1 MAKFGD
7 GFDQSQRRKRYGDGC
22 GGKGK
27 RAAFGVG
34 RRYLDTLVHDN
45 HSLCVDNNEY
55 PSNRDL
61 PSCTAK
67 GRRTGSRRLAAGRS
81 RSVAVVSQAPPTTHS
96 DTTPWGSIGGANR
109 QLQYSGTEYLNKA
122 VMGNR
127 RRLGVQPTI
136 TSDKVAFASGRKQ
149 KRRRLVRKSDEMAQ
163 CGATPGGPD
172 GTVQSGTLWSV
183 VGGCCR
189 CSRYRWSISVLEHN
203 PSQNHQSVPPF
214 PPSLPSQLFPTTS
227 TSLSIISIHHHNHAF
242 PEPPRFLIPTLPTHL
257 AELSNN
263 VPLSPRLRTFT
274 TPGCFPP
281 RLSPGH
287 KINQNVDSSL
297 SRDDY
302 QSTMMEQPNNSA
314 EPPLWPH
321 ERSSAGPLAQ
331 SASMPL
337 RTASST
343 PVSSPSLF
351 SPTPSRHILH
361 TSSMSESNTPA
372 PPPGGPFLHPLQT
385 HKVRETHKALIDN
398 DNVTGRK
405 VINQYEVIEEIG
417 RGMHGKVK
425 LARNLET
432 GENVAIKIIPR
443 FSKKRRLGKVTA
455 MSHEDKTKK
464 EIAIL
469 KKIRHPNVVAL
480 LEIIDDPEL
489 KKIYMVLEH
498 VELGE
503 VVWRK
508 KGLPHV
514 CLYERR
520 RAEREMRGEP
530 PSQQEIQYDEMLE
543 RRQVIKELKRARMA
557 QNYSGPANF
566 WSVEHGAA
574 DESGSVAW
582 SRISKDDLDIP
593 SSHPS
598 RSTSPNSF
606 QHQSRRPSAT
616 SFSVAGPTELSEE
629 VYWEDNLVTPG
640 PPTADVDPVAAIDG
654 LDEDGSRYRRRSPSM
669 ADSIISHMSSIDYN
683 PHVHDPFADDY
694 SYVPC
699 FTFDQA
705 RSAFQDTV
713 LGLEYLHYQG
723 VVHRDIKPANLLWSK
738 NHRIKISDFGV
749 SYFGRPNRDGEPDDT
764 VLESEAK
771 DFDNDLE
778 LAKTVGTP
786 AFFAPELC
794 YTDLDKEQPKV
805 SEQIDVWSL
814 GVTLYCLIFAR
825 IPFLAEDEFQMFK
838 KIATDDVYIP
848 RRRLAPVH
856 PSTSPAGT
864 SLYKRQNSRPYRDD
878 NDVVYEDV
886 DNLLYDLLRQMLT
899 KNPEKRIRVRDIKRH
914 PWVVQGLAN
923 PRAWAEETD
932 PARPLGGRKIQVDEK
947 EVSAAVVPLTF
958 LERARSAVK
967 KAVGKVIHPLGER
980 SDSKTRRRADS
991 SAASST
997 GDNYYRSM
1005 PTTPHYSVDRRS
1017 VFMPDDYLA
1026 ARHTPPSVDHSAT
1039 PSVTIGAP
1047 QSDIGQGSRASLLT
1061 GSEMNRSGSGLSE
1074 AFAHDPSPPTGRTW
1088 HRATASQSKLG
1099 NHFLSLSPVLNEP
1112 MKIPPFTN
1120 EASASGADSR
1130 QKFSLFNSLDKR
1142 AAAQVSLSRPI
1153 VSGGSHHGAASI
1165 LIKRPIEHDK
1175 HSISALTS
1183 PLSSSPVTFPSYRN
1197 AHPKSDPDFQSRR
1210 EFGLIDQVDSTDD
1223 LASQADSTKAMASS
1237 PESSIAAH
1245 LDMAG
1250 RRVDGLSQALPIAKP
1265 RPMSLQQVGYTSR
1278 DKGSGQ
1284 ATVNSASTDSME
1296 VITTPLT
1303 SPSETTSPMRT
1314 VPTSKG
1320 ASEKILAFQSDPS
1333 LPALL
1338 SNASSVSADMEGEL
1352 LGRPGV
1358 VHNQAPLPGDGELLS
1373 SESLGKIN
1381 NSYAAEQSVFNNP
1394 PAMESGTLA
1403 MQFDQ
1408 STPQSPPMQPVTD
1421 DHYPTEYPDDED
1433 GSDDGF
1439 WLMTKSK
1446 RKTLS
1451 PAPRRRPFEARRRDT
1466 NLSNVSVASDET
1478 AKRVVLHPDDLGI

>member
-1 MAKFGD
+1 
-7 GFDQSQRRKRYGDGC
+7 
-22 GGKGK
+22 
-27 RAAFGVG
+27 
-34 RRYLDTLVHDN
+34 
-45 HSLCVDNNEY
+45 
-55 PSNRDL
+55 
-61 PSCTAK
+61 
-67 GRRTGSRRLAAGRS
+67 
-81 RSVAVVSQAPPTTHS
+81 
-96 DTTPWGSIGGANR
+96 
-109 QLQYSGTEYLNKA
+109 
-122 VMGNR
+122 
-127 RRLGVQPTI
+127 
-136 TSDKVAFASGRKQ
+136 
-149 KRRRLVRKSDEMAQ
+149 
-163 CGATPGGPD
+163 
-172 GTVQSGTLWSV
+172 
-183 VGGCCR
+183 
-189 CSRYRWSISVLEHN
+189 
-203 PSQNHQSVPPF
+203 
-214 PPSLPSQLFPTTS
+214 
-227 TSLSIISIHHHNHAF
+227 
-242 PEPPRFLIPTLPTHL
+242 
-257 AELSNN
+257 
-263 VPLSPRLRTFT
+263 
-274 TPGCFPP
+274 
-281 RLSPGH
+281 
-287 KINQNVDSSL
+287 
-297 SRDDY
+297 
-302 QSTMMEQPNNSA
+302 
-314 EPPLWPH
+314 
-321 ERSSAGPLAQ
+321 
-331 SASMPL
+331 MPL
-337 RTASST
+337 RTACST
-343 PVSSPSLF
+343 PVSSPGLF
-351 SPTPSRHILH
+351 SPTPSRHALH
-361 TSSMSESNTPA
+361 ASSMSESNTPA

-398 DNVTGRK
+398 DDVTGRK

-432 GENVAIKIIPR
+432 GDNVAIKIIPR

-455 MSHEDKTKK
+455 MSPEDKTKK

-520 RAEREMRGEP
+520 RAEREMRGEA

-543 RRQVIKELKRARMA
+543 RRQAIKEMKRARMA
-557 QNYSGPANF
+557 QNHSGPANF

-574 DESGSVAW
+574 DESSSVSW
-582 SRISKDDLDIP
+582 SRISSKEEFDLS

-598 RSTSPNSF
+598 RSTSPTSF
-606 QHQSRRPSAT
+606 QYQSRRPSAA

-629 VYWEDNLVTPG
+629 VYWDDNIVTPG
-640 PPTADVDPVAAIDG
+640 PLTADIDPVAAIDG
-654 LDEDGSRYRRRSPSM
+654 LDEDGSRFRRRSPSM

-738 NHRIKISDFGV
+738 NHRVKISDFGV
-749 SYFGRPNRDGEPDDT
+749 SYFGRPIRDGEPDEP
-764 VLESEAK
+764 VSESEAK

-825 IPFLAEDEFQMFK
+825 IPFLAEDEFQMFR
-838 KIATDDVYIP
+838 KIATEDVYIP

-899 KNPEKRIRVRDIKRH
+899 KNPEKRIRLKDIKRH
-914 PWVVQGLAN
+914 PWVVQNLAN

-947 EVSAAVVPLTF
+947 DMSAAVIPLTF

-980 SDSKTRRRADS
+980 SDSRTRRRADS

-1005 PTTPHYSVDRRS
+1005 PTTPHYNVDRRS
-1017 VFMPDDYLA
+1017 VFMPDDYIG
-1026 ARHTPPSVDHSAT
+1026 ARHTSPSVDHSAT
-1039 PSVTIGAP
+1039 VGAP
-1047 QSDIGQGSRASLLT
+1047 QLEVGHGSRV
-1061 GSEMNRSGSGLSE
+1061 SEMNRSGSGLSE
-1074 AFAHDPSPPTGRTW
+1074 TFAHDPQSTIGRSW
-1088 HRATASQSKLG
+1088 HRATVSQSKLG
-1099 NHFLSLSPVLNEP
+1099 NQFLSLSPVLTEP
-1112 MKIPPFTN
+1112 AKTHQLIT
-1120 EASASGADSR
+1120 EASTSTADSR
-1130 QKFSLFNSLDKR
+1130 QKIGLFNSVDKR
-1142 AAAQVSLSRPI
+1142 AAAQVGLSRPI
-1153 VSGGSHHGAASI
+1153 ISGGNHAGGG
-1165 LIKRPIEHDK
+1165 LLVKRPIDQDK
-1175 HSISALTS
+1175 TSISAYTS
-1183 PLSSSPVTFPSYRN
+1183 PLSSSPVAFPSYRN
-1197 AHPKSDPDFQSRR
+1197 AHPKSDPDFQARR
-1210 EFGLIDQVDSTDD
+1210 NVGFIEQIDSTDD
-1223 LASQADSTKAMASS
+1223 LASQADSTKALASS

-1250 RRVDGLSQALPIAKP
+1250 RRVEGRSEVQSIVKP
-1265 RPMSLQQVGYTSR
+1265 RPISLQQVGYASHDT
-1278 DKGSGQ
+1278 DSGQ
-1284 ATVNSASTDSME
+1284 VTVKSTSTDSME
-1296 VITTPLT
+1296 VIATPFT
-1303 SPSETTSPMRT
+1303 SPSETFSPVGT
-1314 VPTSKG
+1314 GPTSKG
-1320 ASEKILAFQSDPS
+1320 TSEKILAFQSDPS

-1352 LGRPGV
+1352 LGKPGV
-1358 VHNQAPLPGDGELLS
+1358 VPSQAPLPGSGELS
-1373 SESLGKIN
+1373 GPEALGKIN
-1381 NSYAAEQSVFNNP
+1381 GGYTPEQSVFDNP
-1394 PAMESGTLA
+1394 PAMESGPLA
-1403 MQFDQ
+1403 VQLDQ
-1408 STPQSPPMQPVTD
+1408 NTPVQLAADEQHPA
-1421 DHYPTEYPDDED
+1421 EYPDDDD

-1439 WLMTKSK
+1439 WLMAKSK

-1466 NLSNVSVASDET
+1466 NLSNISVASDET
-1478 AKRVVLHPDDLGI
+1478 AKRVVLHPDDTGV